1 MEGGLRR
8 VCGRSCGQ
16 GFTAAVDRLQL
27 RFRLRLVASQSFRW
41 RRSPTQ
47 FQFHVIREIFILIS
61 PQSEVAGAAITDACV
76 HVCLSLSHS
85 LASYLPSPSP
95 ALPLLSINIANNQ
108 SGLLLNMQIPGHMA
122 GEWLGEGGERSL
134 YSGWLHTLSA
144 QLTIYSTSPPPPSP
158 LIGTPRDTLSLDRPG
173 LTHSA

>member
-1 MEGGLRR
+1 MRRRLKRGICSCGSGGDRRGGAVCKKQTGEATADKVVDCRGSCAKGGCDLEGGLRR
-8 VCGRSCGQ
+8 VCGQ
-16 GFTAAVDRLQL
+16 GSTAAVDRL

-61 PQSEVAGAAITDACV
+61 PQSEVAGAATTDACV

-122 GEWLGEGGERSL
+122 GDGLGC
-134 YSGWLHTLSA
+134 
-144 QLTIYSTSPPPPSP
+144 
-158 LIGTPRDTLSLDRPG
+158 
-173 LTHSA
+173 